1 MSVWELASWLHA
13 SESGV
18 RADDD
23 DRCIFA
29 SLLLLFVGLL
39 IPRFPPPPPL
49 PPVTTAEEEEDGK
62 ETNMRSRLS
71 ILYRETLFEGSVSIW
86 RKSILLNSNE
96 VFQYSEFFKV
106 RQGTIYAAL

>member
-29 SLLLLFVGLL
+29 SLLFVGLL
-39 IPRFPPPPPL
+39 IPRFPPPPPPL
-49 PPVTTAEEEEDGK
+49 PPVTTEEEEEDGK

-71 ILYRETLFEGSVSIW
+71 ILYRETLFEGSVLIW
-86 RKSILLNSNE
+86 RKSVLLNSNE
-96 VFQYSEFFKV
+96 VFQDSEFFKV